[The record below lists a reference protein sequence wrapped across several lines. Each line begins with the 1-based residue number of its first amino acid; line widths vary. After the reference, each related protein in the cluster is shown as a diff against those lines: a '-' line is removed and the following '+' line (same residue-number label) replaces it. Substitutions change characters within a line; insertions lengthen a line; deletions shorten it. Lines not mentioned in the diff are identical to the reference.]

1 MIQTQ
6 IAIVNK
12 IIPGACFLISDIGE
26 RQQEIELDMTV
37 SREVFQNTRHHK
49 ILLPLK
55 AHSLTH
61 RVLVPEITFCRTLR
75 DQYLVFGLEDMW
87 RIPFDQW
94 EIEQLLKIAVG
105 EPGPFFQ

>member
-12 IIPGACFLISDIGE
+12 IIPGACFLIAHVGE
-26 RQQEIELDMTV
+26 RQQEIELDMAV
-37 SREVFQNTRHHK
+37 SRKVFQNTRHYK
-49 ILLPLK
+49 ILLTLK
-55 AHSLTH
+55 THSLAH

-75 DQYLVFGLEDMW
+75 DQCLVFGLEDMS

-94 EIEQLLKIAVG
+94 EIEQLLKI
-105 EPGPFFQ
+105 